1 MTPDPHDAPGAPIA
15 YTLRVSPR
23 AKHVRIT
30 VTRTAEVVV
39 TIPKRFAKRHVPAI
53 VEERRAWIAR
63 ALARAAA
70 RAEATRAEHG
80 DGLPATVT
88 LRATGESLAV
98 AYRAS
103 AAEGVTARES
113 RGTLALSGGTHDDAA
128 CTAALRRWLVRRAH
142 AHLGPMVSELAEAH
156 GFTVTRVR
164 VGLQRS
170 RWGSCSPRG
179 TVSLNAKLLFLPPE
193 LVRYVI
199 LHELCHM
206 RAMDHSA
213 RFWAVMAEHDPAFER
228 HRRALKDV
236 ERLVP
241 PWAS

>member
-88 LRATGESLAV
+88 LRATGES
-98 AYRAS
+98 S
-103 AAEGVTARES
+103 AARMIEP
-113 RGTLALSGGTHDDAA
+113 SGRF
-128 CTAALRRWLVRRAH
+128 TAAPTDC
-142 AHLGPMVSELAEAH
+142 G
-156 GFTVTRVR
+156 
-164 VGLQRS
+164 
-170 RWGSCSPRG
+170 
-179 TVSLNAKLLFLPPE
+179 
-193 LVRYVI
+193 
-199 LHELCHM
+199 
-206 RAMDHSA
+206 
-213 RFWAVMAEHDPAFER
+213 
-228 HRRALKDV
+228 
-236 ERLVP
+236 
-241 PWAS
+241 

>member
-1 MTPDPHDAPGAPIA
+1 MIPDPPDAPIA

-30 VTRTAEVVV
+30 VTRAGDVVV
-39 TIPKRFAKRHVPAI
+39 TIPKRFAQRRVPAI

-63 ALARAAA
+63 ARARAAA

-88 LRATGESLAV
+88 LRATGESLTV
-98 AYRAS
+98 AYRELR
-103 AAEGVTARES
+103 AESVTARES
-113 RGTLALSGGTHDDAA
+113 RSTLTLSGATYDEAA
-128 CTAALRRWLVRRAH
+128 CTAALRRWLTRRAH
-142 AHLGPMVSELAEAH
+142 AVLGPMVSELASAH

-199 LHELCHM
+199 LHELCHT
-206 RAMDHSA
+206 RAMDHSP
-213 RFWAVMAEHDPAFER
+213 RFWAILAEHDPGFQR
-228 HRRALKDV
+228 HRGALKDV

-241 PWAS
+241 PWAC